1 MSAMSSLEEELEDFM
16 EITEEGRKE
25 VTVDHSTELRV
36 LDPTGLLLSS
46 PLGGEEDI

>member
-1 MSAMSSLEEELEDFM
+1 MSAMSSLEEGLEDFM

-25 VTVDHSTELRV
+25 VTVDHITELRV
-36 LDPTGLLLSS
+36 LEPPGLLLS